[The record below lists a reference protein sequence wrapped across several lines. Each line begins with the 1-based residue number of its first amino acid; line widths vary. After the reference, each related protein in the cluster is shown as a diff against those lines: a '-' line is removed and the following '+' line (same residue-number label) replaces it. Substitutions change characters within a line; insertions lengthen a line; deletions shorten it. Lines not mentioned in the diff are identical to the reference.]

1 MAVFLRAMIPVF
13 ALGAGTWLGLG
24 RPDLRSALSAGSHAL
39 EDAAHGVTEAEAN
52 ASRPTAPTAVP
63 PLERH
68 PTTVDASAL
77 PDPPLPWPRLNPDD
91 SGERAWLLAEGP
103 ARTRDTA
110 RRLVTFT
117 FDDGPFPET
126 APTILK
132 ILETHHVRAAF
143 FLIGRYLAGTDHRAA
158 ETRMWAKRIADA
170 GHFVGNHT
178 FDHRLLTGLSH
189 QAALD
194 EIDRSASEIERA
206 TGGRPMLFRPPYG
219 EVDPWLQGVMRDRHL
234 ELLLWS
240 VDVEDMKRDD
250 PDEIADLLESQL
262 SYKQGGIVLLHD
274 MHWPSV
280 KAFNRLLRWLEAEK
294 WDPARPQRPGWDIVD
309 LPEYLRA
316 TAAAPQPFATRE
328 ELERARRGAAER
340 RARVTPHEPRL

>member
-1 MAVFLRAMIPVF
+1 MSLFLRAMVPVL

-24 RPDLRSALSAGSHAL
+24 RPDLRSAVAAGSRAVTSVAG
-39 EDAAHGVTEAEAN
+39 AARE
-52 ASRPTAPTAVP
+52 TAPTSVP
-63 PLERH
+63 PLERQ
-68 PTTVDASAL
+68 PQTVDASSL
-77 PDPPLPWPRLNPDD
+77 PDPPPPWPNLNPGA

-103 ARTRDTA
+103 ARTRSDA

-126 APTILK
+126 APTVLK
-132 ILETHHVRAAF
+132 ILDQHHIRAAF

-189 QAALD
+189 PTALG
-194 EIDRSASEIERA
+194 EIDRSAAAIEHA
-206 TGGRPMLFRPPYG
+206 IGRRPILFRPPFG
-219 EVDPWLQGVMRDRHL
+219 EVDPWLEGVMRDRHL

-250 PDEIADLLESQL
+250 PDEIAQLLEQQL
-262 SYKQGGIVLLHD
+262 AFKQGGVVLLHD

-280 KAFNRLLRWLEAEK
+280 KAFNRLLRWLESDK
-294 WDPARPQRPGWDIVD
+294 WDPANPQKPGWDIVD

-316 TAAAPQPFATRE
+316 TAASPQPYATRE
-328 ELERARRGAAER
+328 ELERARRTASER
-340 RARVTPHEPRL
+340 HAR